1 MDSFLCSQVCHGLP
15 NSCPRKS
22 KSKQLKAMP
31 ASLVYVLCIMGRVWF
46 MVECGRSVVWY
57 GVVCCGISVVWWGT
71 SVVRD
76 ELITGPY
83 TGPARSISQYRPLAT
98 SLSSLNTSL
107 PLEKMFGGNREN
119 IKNIHRKI
127 IFRPPCKC

>member
-1 MDSFLCSQVCHGLP
+1 
-15 NSCPRKS
+15 
-22 KSKQLKAMP
+22 MP
-31 ASLVYVLCIMGRVWF
+31 ASLVYVSCIMGRVWF

-57 GVVCCGISVVWWGT
+57 CVVWCGVVCCGRSVVWWGT

-107 PLEKMFGGNREN
+107 PLEKMFGGNGEN